1 MGNVFFNSKLCL
13 HCQEINWINRE
24 KVFKELIMGVIWKHV
39 KPGYITCCIYIY
51 VESVIGCQVRNTK
64 WPLLHDRCIPNSSD
78 KVIFSQAARAQ
89 CEWKCLNMESCK
101 YININP
107 SNVSCEM
114 GIGRCM
120 HLEPSA
126 GYMVQAFTIS
136 NRLCIQWGSDQQMG
150 REIVHVFDGATRILV
165 SRIRRVS
172 SIIVGKFLID
182 PGYFF
187 GNSEGHKISAE
198 SPDDEIVILTIDE
211 ACTWFWLRY
220 TSGEVVPVGAVIGGH
235 LASGSL
241 IYVAKMYH
249 DGGRLLSFGYYSS
262 EDVMGRYEYGGAHTT
277 TTMDILVIL

>member
-24 KVFKELIMGVIWKHV
+24 KVVKELIMGVIWKHV

-64 WPLLHDRCIPNSSD
+64 WPLLHYRCIPNSSD

-107 SNVSCEM
+107 SNVSCET

-126 GYMVQAFTIS
+126 GYMDIKSFVYLMGLRSTNGTGDSASIW
-136 NRLCIQWGSDQQMG
+136 WGCED
-150 REIVHVFDGATRILV
+150 TRIT
-165 SRIRRVS
+165 
-172 SIIVGKFLID
+172 
-182 PGYFF
+182 
-187 GNSEGHKISAE
+187 NS
-198 SPDDEIVILTIDE
+198 P
-211 ACTWFWLRY
+211 W
-220 TSGEVVPVGAVIGGH
+220 
-235 LASGSL
+235 
-241 IYVAKMYH
+241 
-249 DGGRLLSFGYYSS
+249 
-262 EDVMGRYEYGGAHTT
+262 
-277 TTMDILVIL
+277 